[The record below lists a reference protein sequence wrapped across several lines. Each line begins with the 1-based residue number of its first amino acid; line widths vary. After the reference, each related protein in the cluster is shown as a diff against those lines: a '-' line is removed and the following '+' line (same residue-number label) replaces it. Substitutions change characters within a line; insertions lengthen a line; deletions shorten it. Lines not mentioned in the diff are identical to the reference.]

1 MRIAVLSGSP
11 HKRGTTSRLVDSFV
25 KGAMES
31 DHVVTRFDVA
41 FCDVHPCIACDHCQS
56 DDRACV
62 YRDDMLQIGS
72 ELAQADCI
80 VFVTPIY
87 YYGICAQL
95 KTVIDRFY
103 AMEKQIRRNQ
113 KTFFITAMADDN
125 QDTIKAAN
133 DSYMAFV
140 RWLDWNDCGILNAF
154 VCTTPEDLNGTD
166 YEARAYELGK
176 NIG

>member
-1 MRIAVLSGSP
+1 MKIVVLSGSP
-11 HKRGTTSRLVDSFV
+11 HKRGTTARLVDSFV

-56 DDRACV
+56 DDRTCV
-62 YRDDMLQIGS
+62 FKDAMVQIES

-80 VFVTPIY
+80 VLATPIY

-103 AMEKQIRRNQ
+103 AIEKQIRKHQ
-113 KTFFITAMADDN
+113 KTVFITAMSDDN
-125 QDTIKAAN
+125 QETIYAAN
-133 DSYMAFV
+133 DSYRAIV
-140 RWLDWNDCGILNAF
+140 RWLEWNDCGILNAF
-154 VCTTPEDLNGTD
+154 DCTTPEDLNGTD
-166 YEARAYELGK
+166 YEAKAYDLGK